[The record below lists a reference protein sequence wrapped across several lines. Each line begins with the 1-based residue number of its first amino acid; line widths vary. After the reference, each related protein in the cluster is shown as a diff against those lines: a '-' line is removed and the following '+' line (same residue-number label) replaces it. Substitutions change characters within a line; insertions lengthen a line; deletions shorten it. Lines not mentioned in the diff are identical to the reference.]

1 MLDALVELH
10 INPEVTDYYVD
21 LRLCVC
27 ALNTA
32 KNVAYPVRTYGTV
45 Y

>member
-10 INPEVTDYYVD
+10 INPEVTDYY
-21 LRLCVC
+21 LCVC
-27 ALNTA
+27 VC
-32 KNVAYPVRTYGTV
+32 VAYPVRTYGTV